1 MWSMFD
7 LNVDSIDVTLSL
19 WRRLDGKDLV
29 KDAVIKSVRGVLG
42 MLFHLVSQVT
52 LLLTLL
58 KPSSRSSLGSVVS

>member
-1 MWSMFD
+1 MFD

-52 LLLTLL
+52 LL

>member
-1 MWSMFD
+1 MFD

>member
-1 MWSMFD
+1 MFD
-7 LNVDSIDVTLSL
+7 LNVDSINVTLSP
-19 WRRLDGKDLV
+19 WRWLDGKDLV